1 MNAMLAN
8 RYLLDGRAARALEL
22 YKKALD
28 DKPADSELQCRFILA
43 HLELDRVDEV
53 AVFIEKMLD
62 ENGLAALEKLNQG
75 CKGYVPTD
83 GPAQHEVV
91 TGLRALIAGDQKR
104 ATEQLRLVDAAQ
116 FPAVARLAD
125 RVENLHAH

>member
-1 MNAMLAN
+1 MGAMLAN
-8 RYLLDGRAARALEL
+8 RYLLDGRAAKALAL

-28 DKPADSELQCRFILA
+28 DNPDDSELQCRVILA
-43 HLELDRVDEV
+43 HLELDRVDDV
-53 AVFIEKMLD
+53 AGFIEKMLD
-62 ENGLAALEKLNQG
+62 ENGLEALEKLNQG

-91 TGLRALIAGDQKR
+91 TGLRALIAGDRRR
-104 ATEQLRLVDAAQ
+104 AAEQLHMVDAAQ